1 MLAERPLRSDRE
13 ALVLRESLR
22 SFRIVPASSV
32 GRSGGPLGSLRGGP
46 ESADS
51 RIGMD
56 SQSKGGHLLVLPFSP
71 VRRELEALM
80 LERNPQDQ
88 VRN

>member
-32 GRSGGPLGSLRGGP
+32 GRSGGPLGSLRGG
-46 ESADS
+46 DS